1 LTVAQYHTKV
11 KYHGHNN
18 NNKMN
23 LVFEKESSGIDCNDC
38 KHKIGEQEK
47 NKDYLLGLACGERWT
62 SGDMG

>member
-1 LTVAQYHTKV
+1 
-11 KYHGHNN
+11 
-18 NNKMN
+18 MN